1 MTGSQ
6 SEGLRRIFDHFA
18 SRARRRRERPTHHR
32 RVERAAA
39 AAAARAELVADRH
52 IRTANKS
59 SFTEPIV
66 SRLSG
71 AATTFDIDWKDKL
84 GANHSGAAAAVPR
97 AAAA

>member
-1 MTGSQ
+1 MAGSQ
-6 SEGLRRIFDHFA
+6 SEGLHRIFDHFA

-39 AAAARAELVADRH
+39 AAARAELVADRH

-59 SFTEPIV
+59 SFAEPIV

-71 AATTFDIDWKDKL
+71 AATTFDADWKDKL